1 MDLDLA
7 GKRVLVTGASR
18 GIGLATVEAFVAEGA
33 EVLAVS
39 RKSTP
44 ELEATGATFV
54 SADLLE
60 AAAPQRVLDTVL
72 AGDPR
77 LDVLVKQRR
86 RRRSARRRPPRPR
99 RRFQRGVG

>member
-1 MDLDLA
+1 
-7 GKRVLVTGASR
+7 
-18 GIGLATVEAFVAEGA
+18 
-33 EVLAVS
+33 
-39 RKSTP
+39 
-44 ELEATGATFV
+44 
-54 SADLLE
+54 
-60 AAAPQRVLDTVL
+60 VLDTVL